1 MMSLNSNDNFYQL
14 IAESGWY
21 DYLYLI
27 IAGAK
32 AIAIDMLNGINVV
45 VHCSD
50 GWDRTSQL
58 SALAQLILDPFYRTL
73 EGFAV
78 LVEKDWRHFGHKF
91 RERTGQYRP
100 TNYHVY

>member
-1 MMSLNSNDNFYQL
+1 MMSTKTQFPNLYAKCAQ
-14 IAESGWY
+14 SGWY

-27 IAGAK
+27 LAGAK
-32 AIAIDMLNGINVV
+32 SISKDLLNGINVI

-58 SALAQLILDPFYRTL
+58 CALSQLMIDPYYRTI

-78 LVEKDWRHFGHKF
+78 LV
-91 RERTGQYRP
+91 
-100 TNYHVY
+100 

>member
-1 MMSLNSNDNFYQL
+1 MNYRCEGDNFLALCAQ
-14 IAESGWY
+14 AGWY

-27 IAGAK
+27 LAGAK
-32 AIAIDMLNGINVV
+32 SIAQDLMNGINVV

-58 SALAQLILDPFYRTL
+58 CALSQLIIDPYYRTI
-73 EGFAV
+73 EGFAL

-91 RERTGQYRP
+91 RSRTGQY
-100 TNYHVY
+100 NAA